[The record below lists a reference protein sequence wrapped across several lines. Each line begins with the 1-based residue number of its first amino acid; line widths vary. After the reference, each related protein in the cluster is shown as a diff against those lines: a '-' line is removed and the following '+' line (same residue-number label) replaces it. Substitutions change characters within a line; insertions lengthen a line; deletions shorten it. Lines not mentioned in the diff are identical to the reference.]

1 MVSPIRYRFSAVVKT
16 VEERFEQIWVSGTQ
30 KDAVFRDNSLGWWV
44 IFQGWPSA
52 MFFGAEQPDF
62 EAGDVIDMTARKRSP
77 GQPVTS
83 APAPLKLS
91 PAEAEP

>member
-52 MFFGAEQPDF
+52 MFFGAERPDF
-62 EAGDVIDMTARKRSP
+62 EAGDVIDMTVCKRGP
-77 GQPVTS
+77 KPPP
-83 APAPLKLS
+83 PAPTLMNH
-91 PAEAEP
+91 P